1 MLVKQ
6 DSCRLN
12 NTQSFLYKV
21 SCNVDIVECIILIGK
36 GIPPN
41 KHHANFVFALNKHLV
56 NIQVITTMSQKG
68 PFLNDG

>member
-41 KHHANFVFALNKHLV
+41 KHHANFVFYHY
-56 NIQVITTMSQKG
+56 
-68 PFLNDG
+68 FLL